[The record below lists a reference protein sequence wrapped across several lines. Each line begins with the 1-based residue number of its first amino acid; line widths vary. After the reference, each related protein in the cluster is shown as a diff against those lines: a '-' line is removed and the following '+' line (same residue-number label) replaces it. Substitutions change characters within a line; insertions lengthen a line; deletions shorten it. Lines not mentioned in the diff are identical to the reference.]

1 VATSLDREIEG
12 GGGTVELIQR
22 DTNDIM
28 TSMID
33 DINDIH
39 IHLVS
44 TVVYTAHCIVYRAK
58 IKIKNK

>member
-1 VATSLDREIEG
+1 
-12 GGGTVELIQR
+12 VELIQR

-44 TVVYTAHCIVYRAK
+44 TVVYTAHCIGE
-58 IKIKNK
+58 N